1 MKLLLTSVFG
11 PYGVD
16 DEYGEKENKMEL
28 FHNQV
33 TREQGIFSYRFN
45 HGSQGLYFLAE
56 NVDMPTAI
64 LDFPTFKRFKKEL
77 KKGYDYIG
85 ISFII
90 PNFKKAK
97 AMARAI
103 RELAPKSKIIL
114 GGHGVNIPNIA
125 SMIDHDVICHGE
137 GVYFLRELFG
147 EKVDKPIRHPLEYSS
162 FNRQV
167 MGAPWASDSGI
178 LIPGVGCANKCRF
191 CATSHFFGRYI
202 PYLKTGQEIF
212 DVCCRYEDEKNIH
225 EFGVL
230 DENFLK
236 MKDRA
241 LDLLDLMEKNDRH
254 FNFSIFS
261 SAETLKGI
269 GDLDI
274 LVRMGVT
281 FVWVGVETKKEI
293 YAKNKGTDFE
303 VLFMELKKR
312 GISVLASSIL
322 FIEEHDQNTIWED
335 VNFVTSLNPD
345 YVQFSPL
352 GPIPGTKL
360 YDDYDKEGKLLKTIP
375 YQSQHGQK
383 KIWFHHPHFTR
394 DESEGFLRLAF
405 KKDYNRNGASL
416 LRVIKTTL
424 TGHLYCRNHPDERI
438 RTRSKDYEKRVGM
451 MRYFLKA
458 SALFVENR
466 QSRILLGEIK
476 TSYRSQFGRMRIPT
490 LLTSLLVIF
499 FSVKEYLRCRFLGDL
514 RAPKTSYRPLTKPYP
529 PTAQRAIPSYAH
541 VAMPKTPYP
550 WIQRPA
556 PQYVLNTDSYPEQ
569 GRTSSKF

>member
-56 NVDMPTAI
+56 NIDMPTAI
-64 LDFPTFKRFKKEL
+64 LDFPTFKRFKQEL

-97 AMARAI
+97 AMAGAI
-103 RELAPKSKIIL
+103 RELSPKSKIIL
-114 GGHGVNIPNIA
+114 GGHGVNIPNIET
-125 SMIDHDVICHGE
+125 MIDHDFLCRGE
-137 GVYFLRELFG
+137 GVYFLRGLFG
-147 EKVDKPIRHPLEYSS
+147 ENAHKPIRHPLEYSS

-167 MGAPWASDSGI
+167 MGAPWPSDSGI

-191 CATSHFFGRYI
+191 CATSHFFGNYI
-202 PYLKTGQEIF
+202 PYLKTGRDIF
-212 DVCCRYEDEKNIH
+212 EVCCRYEDEKNIT

-241 LDLLDLMEKNDRH
+241 LELLELMETHDRH
-254 FNFSIFS
+254 FNFAIFS
-261 SAETLKGI
+261 SSETLKNI

-281 FVWVGVETKKEI
+281 FVWVGVESKKEI
-293 YAKNKGTDFE
+293 YAKNKNTDFRI
-303 VLFMELKKR
+303 LFQELRKR

-322 FIEEHDQNTIWED
+322 FIEEHDKNTIWED
-335 VNFVTSLNPD
+335 VDFVTSLNPD

-360 YDDYDKEGKLLKTIP
+360 YDDYEKQGKLIENIP
-375 YQSQHGQK
+375 YESQHGQK
-383 KIWFHHPHFTR
+383 QI
-394 DESEGFLRLAF
+394 
-405 KKDYNRNGASL
+405 
-416 LRVIKTTL
+416 
-424 TGHLYCRNHPDERI
+424 
-438 RTRSKDYEKRVGM
+438 
-451 MRYFLKA
+451 
-458 SALFVENR
+458 
-466 QSRILLGEIK
+466 
-476 TSYRSQFGRMRIPT
+476 
-490 LLTSLLVIF
+490 
-499 FSVKEYLRCRFLGDL
+499 
-514 RAPKTSYRPLTKPYP
+514 
-529 PTAQRAIPSYAH
+529 
-541 VAMPKTPYP
+541 
-550 WIQRPA
+550 
-556 PQYVLNTDSYPEQ
+556 
-569 GRTSSKF
+569 

>member
-16 DEYGEKENKMEL
+16 DAYGEKENKMEL

-56 NVDMPTAI
+56 NIDMPTAI

-97 AMARAI
+97 AMARTI
-103 RELAPKSKIIL
+103 RELAPTSKIIL
-114 GGHGVNIPNIA
+114 GGHGVSIPNIA
-125 SMIDHDVICHGE
+125 SMIDHDFICHGE

-147 EKVDKPIRHPLEYSS
+147 EKADKPIRHPLEFSS
-162 FNRQV
+162 FNREV

-191 CATSHFFGRYI
+191 CATSHFFGNYI

-212 DVCCRYEDEKNIH
+212 DVCCRYQDERNIT

-241 LDLLDLMEKNDRH
+241 LELLELMEKNHRH

-281 FVWVGVETKKEI
+281 FVWVGVESKKEM
-293 YAKNKGTDFE
+293 YAKNKGTDFPI
-303 VLFMELKKR
+303 LFRELKKR

-322 FIEEHDQNTIWED
+322 FIEEHDQDTIWED
-335 VNFVTSLNPD
+335 VDFVTSLQPD
-345 YVQFSPL
+345 YIQFSPL

-360 YDDYDKEGKLLKTIP
+360 YDDYEKQGKLIQTVP

-394 DESEGFLRLAF
+394 DESEEFLLRAF
-405 KKDYNRNGASL
+405 EKDYDRNGASL
-416 LRVIKTTL
+416 LRTIKTTL
-424 TGHLYCRNHPDERI
+424 EGHVYCRNHPDERV
-438 RTRSKDYEKRVGM
+438 RTRSGDYEKRLDM

-458 SALFVENR
+458 STLFVENR
-466 QSRILLGEIK
+466 QSRILLEAIK
-476 TSYRSQFGRMRIPT
+476 ASYRAQFGRMRIPA
-490 LLTSLLVIF
+490 LLASLLVVF
-499 FSVKEYLRCRFLGDL
+499 FSVKESLRYRFIGDL
-514 RAPKTSYRPLTKPYP
+514 RPPTTSYRRRYKHCTPA
-529 PTAQRAIPSYAH
+529 AQRAGSSHTH
-541 VAMPKTPYP
+541 VAVPKIPYP
-550 WIQRPA
+550 WVQRPV
-556 PQYVLNTDSYPEQ
+556 PQCVLTADRQPVQSHIA
-569 GRTSSKF
+569 SKF